1 VWYLAW
7 AVPLAAVDEDDTAA
21 RVAALALTAYLL
33 PQTIP
38 L

>member
-1 VWYLAW
+1 
-7 AVPLAAVDEDDTAA
+7 VPLAAVEEDKLA
-21 RVAALALTAYLL
+21 RWLALGFTAYLL